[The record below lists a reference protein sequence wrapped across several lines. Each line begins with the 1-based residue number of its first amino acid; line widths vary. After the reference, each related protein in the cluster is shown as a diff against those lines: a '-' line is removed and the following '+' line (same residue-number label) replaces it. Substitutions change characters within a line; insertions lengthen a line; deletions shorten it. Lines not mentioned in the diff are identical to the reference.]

1 MKQFLRGIGV
11 AMILA
16 VLFSLTALVV
26 YAGEG
31 GTSSSGGGSPLPF
44 IIGGLAVVVIGAGV
58 GLVIARS
65 KK

>member
-11 AMILA
+11 AMILG
-16 VLFSLTALVV
+16 VLFSLTVLVA

-31 GTSSSGGGSPLPF
+31 GTSNTGSGSPLPF
-44 IIGGLAVVVIGAGV
+44 IIGGLAILLIGAGV

-65 KK
+65 RK

>member
-11 AMILA
+11 AMILV
-16 VLFSLTALVV
+16 VLFSLTALVA

-31 GTSSSGGGSPLPF
+31 GTSGTDGGSPLPF
-44 IIGGLAVVVIGAGV
+44 IIGALAVVVIGAGV

-65 KK
+65 RK